1 MVLCVLLLMPGMAL
15 AQWQWVDASGSKVF
29 SDRPPPSSVPDKNI
43 LKRPSV
49 AHAPSSTGTSDALTP
64 STPQPN
70 KNDLDA
76 KKKKADDDT
85 TAKQQAQQ
93 KVDEARVAQARTD
106 NCRRA
111 QASKA
116 QLESGVP
123 TRTTN
128 AKGERVFM
136 EDADRANELQRL
148 QFLIQGNCGPATPPP
163 RN

>member
-1 MVLCVLLLMPGMAL
+1 
-15 AQWQWVDASGSKVF
+15 
-29 SDRPPPSSVPDKNI
+29 
-43 LKRPSV
+43 
-49 AHAPSSTGTSDALTP
+49 LTP
-64 STPQPN
+64 STAQLN

-76 KKKKADDDT
+76 KKKKTDDEA

-93 KVDEARVAQARTD
+93 KADEARLAQARAD

-136 EDADRANELQRL
+136 DDADRANELQRL
-148 QFLIQGNCGPATPPP
+148 QFLIQGNCGPAMPPP